1 MNENGE
7 LQYERFTLKTRII
20 RFFRNVEAAWW
31 YRKHYKG
38 DKRHEHR

>member
-20 RFFRNVEAAWW
+20 RFFRNVDGAWW
-31 YRKHYKG
+31 LIR
-38 DKRHEHR
+38 DKLK